1 MLFYVLSML
10 KENMCSF
17 FLYRINFEFHLY
29 FYKFIFI
36 IFKEIMKTMLEISE
50 PVYEAYLHEL
60 CHLKRWEEL
69 HKILKSY
76 RGKLSNSSL
85 QMLARSC
92 SIYTLIEAVDKEET
106 IAELLEIFLEGKNII
121 IKGLYRNIKR

>member
-36 IFKEIMKTMLEISE
+36 IFKEIMKTMLVISE

-92 SIYTLIEAVDKEET
+92 SIYTLIEAVDKEE
-106 IAELLEIFLEGKNII
+106 LNC
-121 IKGLYRNIKR
+121 

>member
-1 MLFYVLSML
+1 
-10 KENMCSF
+10 
-17 FLYRINFEFHLY
+17 
-29 FYKFIFI
+29 
-36 IFKEIMKTMLEISE
+36 MKTILEISE

-85 QMLARSC
+85 QMLARNC
-92 SIYTLIEAVDKEET
+92 SIDTLIETVEKEET
-106 IAELLEIFLEGKNII
+106 IVELLKILMEGGKIAVR
-121 IKGLYRNIKR
+121 GLHRNIKYKKTQPRTRNLSLKDNKKS